1 LITKKR
7 IARILMLGA
16 LTVGAAALT
25 GLPLASAKPTRF
37 SHLSADGAGKTL
49 LNCVRF
55 DIDDQPVCGIR
66 GQRGFRGY
74 TGATGATGRTGAM
87 GATGSMG
94 PMGATGATG
103 AVGAQGAQGVAGVNG
118 RDGTS
123 FTWQGL
129 YSAGKTYAKNDV
141 VQATDGQ
148 SYISQAPDNIGN
160 DPLAPN
166 SSWWSLLAARGVAGQ
181 TGATGATGQT
191 GTTGQTGATGAV
203 GPQGPVGAQGP
214 AGQSFIWKGA
224 WSSTQTYGLNDVVE
238 GSDGSS
244 YISQINNNT
253 NNDPTQGN
261 TADWQ
266 ELAHHGAQVVQSV
279 VVDAVAP
286 TLRNTGAAGSNVYG
300 ATATGVAQ
308 CPANFPN
315 VLSGGGYI
323 NPSNS
328 NGTDIVLLSNSF
340 PGNYVS
346 GSYATPI
353 NNGQALSAQGT
364 PTGNAWEAQATV
376 INLASG
382 DTATLTAYALCGE

>member
-7 IARILMLGA
+7 IARILILGA
-16 LTVGAAALT
+16 LIVGAAALS

-37 SHLSADGAGKTL
+37 ARLSADRSGKTL

-66 GQRGFRGY
+66 GERGLRGV
-74 TGATGATGRTGAM
+74 TGATGRTGAT
-87 GATGSMG
+87 GATGPMG
-94 PMGATGATG
+94 PTGPTGAVGPQGAMGGQGATGA
-103 AVGAQGAQGVAGVNG
+103 NG

-123 FTWQGL
+123 FTWQGA
-129 YSAGKTYAKNDV
+129 YSTSKTYAKNDV
-141 VQATDGQ
+141 VQGSDGQ

-160 DPLAPN
+160 NPLAPN
-166 SSWWSLLAARGVAGQ
+166 SSWWSLLAAHGP
-181 TGATGATGQT
+181 TGAQGIQGAS
-191 GTTGQTGATGAV
+191 
-203 GPQGPVGAQGP
+203 GPQGLQGNQGPQGVPGATGAQGP
-214 AGQSFIWKGA
+214 AGQSFTWKGT
-224 WSSTQTYGLNDVVE
+224 WSSATTYALDDVVE
-238 GSDGSS
+238 GTDGSS

-261 TADWQ
+261 TSDWQ

-353 NNGQALSAQGT
+353 NNGQALPAQGT